1 MKVMVDL
8 CVVPMGVGVSVSEQ
22 IALCEKIITEAGLE
36 SQLHPYGTVIQGDW
50 EEVFATVKKCH
61 LKLHESGV
69 LRIFTNMKI
78 GTRIDK
84 EQSMD
89 DKVESVLSK
98 L

>member
-1 MKVMVDL
+1 M
-8 CVVPMGVGVSVSEQ
+8 
-22 IALCEKIITEAGLE
+22 E

-50 EEVFATVKKCH
+50 DEVFETVKKCH

-84 EQSMD
+84 EQSMA
-89 DKVESVLSK
+89 DKVDSVLSK

>member
-22 IALCEKIITEAGLE
+22 IALCEKISTDAGLE
-36 SQLHPYGTVIQGDW
+36 SQLHPYGTVSQGDG
-50 EEVFATVKKCH
+50 EEVFETVKKCH

-89 DKVESVLSK
+89 DKVKSVLSK

>member
-22 IALCEKIITEAGLE
+22 IALCEKIINEAGLE

-50 EEVFATVKKCH
+50 EEVFETVKKCH